1 MKRKQDHRLYTRAQV
16 DFLRITEARKATA
29 EAVKLYNCAI
39 LEAMIGKVEPE
50 TAQEIVKDAESL
62 FESLGSGTLSFEDCA
77 EDIKKNLGI
86 AVTI

>member
-39 LEAMIGKVEPE
+39 LEAMIDKVDPK
-50 TAQEIVKDAESL
+50 TAQEIVKDASSL
-62 FESLGSGTLSFEDCA
+62 FESLQAGVISFEDCA
-77 EDIKKNLGI
+77 EDVKKNLGI
-86 AVTI
+86 DVTA